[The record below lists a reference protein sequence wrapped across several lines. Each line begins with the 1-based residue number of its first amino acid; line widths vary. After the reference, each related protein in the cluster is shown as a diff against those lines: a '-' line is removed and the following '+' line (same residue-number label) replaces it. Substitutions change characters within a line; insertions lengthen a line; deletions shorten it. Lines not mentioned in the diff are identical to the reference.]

1 MKKDIIVFRA
11 RDEIENQVNN
21 LISNNFI
28 PTFVLNKEELFDK
41 VKEMDN
47 AFVVGLFC
55 DNEEYVPSLRTLMVE
70 LKEME
75 EMKNKSIFVIFNN
88 QDWIYS
94 EDFRAQDDYIIS
106 PYYDKIVFK
115 RLTNIYELLK
125 RNKQQKEEIDDLLL
139 MNETLTNLVST
150 IFYLII
156 PNIELHCVEVGKYT
170 TFIGELYHKKY
181 PEKLSERDVSV
192 LSNLVFL
199 HDIGLIYVNKKV
211 VYANH
216 ELSYEEQLELRKHP
230 LIGGQ
235 LFRMVR
241 QSIHEKYGKTTS
253 FIEKAI
259 EITEYHHELGDGS
272 GYPFGLVG
280 ENIPLFAKLIIFGE
294 YMSNAIESPIDV
306 ELALKNLLDTESAKP
321 KYDQDIAEM
330 LNENVEGF
338 LAIAMEIEELK
349 KK

>member
-1 MKKDIIVFRA
+1 MKKDIIVFRKEQ
-11 RDEIENQVNN
+11 EIKLEVAN

-28 PTFVLNKEELFDK
+28 PTFVSDKEDLFKK

-47 AFVVGLFC
+47 AFAVGMFC
-55 DNEEYVPSLRTLMVE
+55 DTEEYLPTLRSLMAE
-70 LKEME
+70 LKEMD
-75 EMKNKSIFVIFNN
+75 EMQNKSIFVIFNN
-88 QDWIYS
+88 QDLIHI
-94 EDFRAQDDYIIS
+94 EDFRPQDDYVVR
-106 PYYDKIVFK
+106 PYYDKIVYK
-115 RLTNIYELLK
+115 RLLNIYELLK
-125 RNKQQKEEIDDLLL
+125 RNKLQKEEIDDLLL

-156 PNIELHCVEVGKYT
+156 PKIEKHCVEVGKYT
-170 TFIGELYHKKY
+170 TYIGELYHKKY
-181 PEKLSERDVSV
+181 PEKLSARDVSV

-199 HDIGLIYVNKKV
+199 HDIGLIYVNQKV

-235 LFRMVR
+235 LFRLVR
-241 QSIHEKYGKTTS
+241 QTIYEKYGKTTS

-280 ENIPLFAKLIIFGE
+280 ENIPLFAKLILFGE
-294 YMSNAIESPIDV
+294 YLSNSITTHTEV
-306 ELALKNLLDTESAKP
+306 EDALKNLLVKENEKP
-321 KYDQDIAEM
+321 KYDQEIAKIV
-330 LNENVEGF
+330 NENIDGF
-338 LAIAMEIEELK
+338 LAIAKELEDLNNL
-349 KK
+349 